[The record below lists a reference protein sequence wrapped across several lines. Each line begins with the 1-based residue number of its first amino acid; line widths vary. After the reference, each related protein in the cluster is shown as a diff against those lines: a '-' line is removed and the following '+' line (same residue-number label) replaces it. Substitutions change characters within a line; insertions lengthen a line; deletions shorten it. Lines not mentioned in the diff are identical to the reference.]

1 MTDRVATIRHFQR
14 TVTQR
19 AGALQEQF
27 LTRDR
32 PLAAARLLWEIG
44 PNGAEVRHLRS
55 RLDLD
60 SGHASRLLRALEAD
74 GLVTVSTSPTDAR
87 VRTAYLT
94 QSGHAERALLDERSD
109 ALARELLAALSPRQQ
124 DRLVHAMQQVEQLV
138 TAATVTIR
146 AIDPTHP
153 DARACLRAYAA
164 ELDRRFPEGFDL
176 AAGTP
181 AGPAELRPPAGEL
194 LLAYLNHEPVG
205 CGAVRHHPDEAWSE
219 IKRVWVAE
227 SVRGLGLARRLVAM
241 LEARARTA
249 GSDVA
254 RLDTHR
260 SLTEAVALYRS
271 SGYRDIA
278 AYNDN
283 PYAHHWFAKRL
294 R

>member
-1 MTDRVATIRHFQR
+1 MTDPVATVRHFNR

-19 AGALQEQF
+19 VGALQERF
-27 LTRDR
+27 LARDR

-44 PNGAEVRHLRS
+44 PDGAEVRTLRH
-55 RLDLD
+55 RLELD
-60 SGHASRLLRALEAD
+60 SGHVSRLLRALETD
-74 GLVTVSTSPTDAR
+74 GLVTVAADTADGR

-94 QSGHAERALLDERSD
+94 AAGHVERDLLDERSD
-109 ALARELLAALSPRQQ
+109 ELARALLAALSPRQQ
-124 DRLVHAMQQVEQLV
+124 SRLVSAMQQVEGLV
-138 TAATVTIR
+138 TAASMTIQM
-146 AIDPTHP
+146 IDPTHP

-164 ELDRRFPEGFDL
+164 ELDRRFPEGFDPTR
-176 AAGTP
+176 GVP
-181 AGPAELRPPAGEL
+181 AQLRPPAGEL
-194 LLAYLNHEPVG
+194 LVAYREHEPVG
-205 CGAVRHHPDEAWSE
+205 CGAVRHHRDEGWSE

-227 SVRGLGLARRLVAM
+227 SVRGLGLARRLIAE

-249 GSDVA
+249 GADFV

-271 SGYRDIA
+271 AGYRDVA

-294 R
+294 T